1 MDYTQL
7 RSWEQIN
14 EYSFLYF
21 LFYRALNL
29 HEEHTVAVVGVFKF
43 WSKKLGQY
51 MFTGALVSP
60 LVDNLHCLDLIGLLH
75 IEV

>member
-1 MDYTQL
+1 MDYTHL

-21 LFYRALNL
+21 LFYCALNPP
-29 HEEHTVAVVGVFKF
+29 EEDTVAVVGVFKF
-43 WSKKLGQY
+43 WPKTLGQY
-51 MFTGALVSP
+51 MFTGTLVSP
-60 LVDNLHCLDLIGLLH
+60 LVDNLHRVDLIRLLH